1 VRSPGLTILSLL
13 LAFAA
18 CRCPGEAPTAHGF
31 VPPSDSVQ
39 LPIAD
44 RPWAAQAPDEG
55 WCGEASIQMVALHFG
70 AWFPQEA
77 INKAGKPKHP
87 DLWEDEI
94 PVALS
99 ELGLQYIQWI
109 PPQRDAGAPRDEFLA
124 WIVEGVRRGHP
135 VIVGAKIFP
144 TEHPEWDVDH
154 LMPVVG
160 FSPERLVFN
169 TNGRAKQLGLPY
181 DALAKKAGISFVS
194 PSGRLWGF
202 EVEGFR
208 REPGALPVSLRVVA
222 ESPSE
227 LELEVRVS
235 GLAPGRRY
243 VLERKGEDG
252 LEEKRELT
260 AQASEESLREKV
272 QPGAI
277 ARFEA
282 R

>member
-109 PPQRDAGAPRDEFLA
+109 PRSATRAHRGTSSWRGSSRACAGPPGDRRRQDLPDRAPGMGRRSPDARRRLLA
-124 WIVEGVRRGHP
+124 
-135 VIVGAKIFP
+135 
-144 TEHPEWDVDH
+144 
-154 LMPVVG
+154 
-160 FSPERLVFN
+160 ERLVFN
-169 TNGRAKQLGLPY
+169 TNAGR
-181 DALAKKAGISFVS
+181 SS
-194 PSGRLWGF
+194 SG
-202 EVEGFR
+202 
-208 REPGALPVSLRVVA
+208 SL
-222 ESPSE
+222 
-227 LELEVRVS
+227 
-235 GLAPGRRY
+235 
-243 VLERKGEDG
+243 
-252 LEEKRELT
+252 
-260 AQASEESLREKV
+260 
-272 QPGAI
+272 
-277 ARFEA
+277 
-282 R
+282 